1 MKKVTF
7 LSLWF
12 LLFSG
17 ILTGA
22 AQTPTLPLS
31 ITATQYNV
39 QLQSSTDAVSGTVTS
54 KGFRYRLRGESAWT
68 SAAVTGAF
76 EKEFVLP
83 TNRWEFQA
91 FAEVSGLGTIYSS
104 PQYIMV
110 VCDCNIP
117 APDPCELVDCSPIS
131 NGRLT
136 TFTNV
141 MYDFQHQQLE
151 AYVTSGGQPTQ
162 YEWFVKKQGASDAS
176 LVPIAGAPNAAFF
189 TVPADFMYD
198 YSDLE
203 KTNTAQTPDGSN
215 SAVELTI
222 RCVMGN
228 PNTPTPVSADLD
240 ILFIRTNT
248 AGYSTINGVRSLS
261 INRGGSLNGGNINV
275 ALLNLGQSEGDNAG
289 DLGDFYQWGRI
300 ADGHQHTV
308 WSKDPSTRENII
320 TPMDGNGATSAVI
333 AFANR
338 LDGSS
343 SGAHD
348 ANGQIP
354 NDGSAGYGKFISN
367 SSYPFSWNNGGSDLW
382 GNASNTRAGAP
393 ISFDGAS
400 PTWTTRAQANNVCPQ
415 GWRVPSRFEL
425 SDMYTDNGAG
435 TSGTSGSLPVTIPG
449 ANNNWRWRNMQPN
462 AYVCGGVIIT
472 NDSGENLFLPA
483 AGIRNGNDGAFSA
496 TGMAGVY
503 WSSTFNNSTTNA
515 YNMMFYSGSVDAG
528 YNGSSSRTNGF
539 SVRCVAE

>member
-248 AGYSTINGVRSLS
+248 AGYSTINGVRSLTVQRGL
-261 INRGGSLNGGNINV
+261 NGVMRGGTINV

-320 TPMDGNGATSAVI
+320 TPFDGNGATSAII
-333 AFANR
+333 ARDVTAQAINSQGQVTGVDYVGNFITN
-338 LDGSS
+338 
-343 SGAHD
+343 SGDWGTD
-348 ANGQIP
+348 ASGN
-354 NDGSAGYGKFISN
+354 
-367 SSYPFSWNNGGSDLW
+367 SDLW
-382 GNASNTRAGAP
+382 GNASNARAGAP

-415 GWRVPSRFEL
+415 GWRVPSRFEF
-425 SDMYTDNGAG
+425 SDMHTDNGAG
-435 TSGTSGSLPVTIPG
+435 TSGTSGSLPVAIPD
-449 ANNNWRWRNMQPN
+449 ANNNWRWRGVQTNTN
-462 AYVCGGVIIT
+462 AIGGVIIT

-483 AGIRNGNDGAFSA
+483 AGIRSNSDG
-496 TGMAGVY
+496 TLYVAGTLSYY
-503 WSSTFNNSTTNA
+503 WSSTFIIPTSSA
-515 YNMMFYSGSVDAG
+515 HVLAFDSGIVSAN
-528 YNGSSSRTNGF
+528 NGSTIFRAVGL